1 MEVQFL
7 YSLVT
12 AIVIGGLAGFL
23 GSLMITKRM
32 ALVGDALGHVALPG
46 VALALIYGFN
56 VSWGA
61 LPCLALGIFLIWLFE
76 TKTKLPMEALTGVVF
91 TTSVAIA
98 FLLLPESE
106 ISTALIG
113 DISQITPSD
122 ALISIILSLV
132 TFLILKKIFSKM
144 VLLSLSEEL
153 AQVEGIKVKKYNLI
167 YLVCIAIV
175 VALGIKVT
183 GSLLMGALVIT
194 PAAAARNMARNLS
207 NYSYGALLIGILTC
221 FLGTLAFKFS
231 GLPAGPLI
239 ILFAGLIFLI
249 SLVFKKQL
257 FRQHEKI

>member
-1 MEVQFL
+1 MEAQFL
-7 YSLVT
+7 YSL
-12 AIVIGGLAGFL
+12 IVSVFIGGLAGFL

-61 LPCLALGIFLIWLFE
+61 LPCLVLGIFLIWLFE
-76 TKTKLPMEALTGVVF
+76 VRTKLPMEALTGIIF

-106 ISTALIG
+106 VSTALIG
-113 DISQITPSD
+113 DISQITFTD
-122 ALISIILSLV
+122 ALASIILSII

-144 VLLSLSEEL
+144 ILVNLSENL
-153 AQVEGIKVKKYNLI
+153 AYVEGVKVKNYNFI
-167 YLVCIAIV
+167 YLACIAV
-175 VALGIKVT
+175 TVALGIKVT

-207 NYSYGALLIGILTC
+207 QYSQGALLIGILSC
-221 FLGTLAFKFS
+221 VLGVLAFKTFA
-231 GLPAGPLI
+231 LPAGPLT
-239 ILFAGLIFLI
+239 ILFASLIFLI
-249 SLVFKKQL
+249 SMVSKRK
-257 FRQHEKI
+257 